1 MSAISVNK
9 NNFNQE
15 VLNSDKPVL
24 VDFWA
29 PWCGPCRMV
38 VPLVEEIAE
47 ERSDIKV
54 VKINVDEEQE
64 LAMQFGVMSIAE
76 RLFWWSF
83 QPLGA
88 YIAAVWLQHWKAL
101 LRNIRIRWYSL
112 LSTLMMSRNWLR
124 PRLLKLSLLY

>member
-1 MSAISVNK
+1 MSAINVNK

-24 VDFWA
+24 MDFWA

-38 VPLVEEIAE
+38 VPLVEEIAK

-64 LAMQFGVMSIAE
+64 LAMQFGVMSIPT
-76 RLFWWSF
+76 LVVMKNGKIVN
-83 QPLGA
+83 QVTGA
-88 YIAAVWLQHWKAL
+88 
-101 LRNIRIRWYSL
+101 
-112 LSTLMMSRNWLR
+112 R
-124 PRLLKLSLLY
+124 P

>member
-1 MSAISVNK
+1 MSAINVNK

-24 VDFWA
+24 MDFWA

-38 VPLVEEIAE
+38 VPLVEEIAK

-64 LAMQFGVMSIAE
+64 LAMQFGVVSIPTLVVMKNGKAVN
-76 RLFWWSF
+76 
-83 QPLGA
+83 QVTGA
-88 YIAAVWLQHWKAL
+88 RPKAQIL
-101 LRNIRIRWYSL
+101 AML
-112 LSTLMMSRNWLR
+112 
-124 PRLLKLSLLY
+124 